1 MDRIKQVS
9 FALTSN
15 GKYITR
21 PTAEEIHL
29 AWHSEEDYHRFKRNM
44 YQDAAVL
51 SVQPNSSSCSHEI
64 AIEDMVGLDHI
75 ISIERYNA
83 HKLSVKKHSGR
94 VVVEQA
100 RQQLLSRHNIED
112 LARVSH
118 YSSLKSKERARQIG
132 LLLAS

>member
-9 FALTSN
+9 FAITSN

-29 AWHSEEDYHRFKRNM
+29 AWYSEEDYHRFKRNM

-51 SVQPNSSSCSHEI
+51 SVQLNSSSRRHEI
-64 AIEDMVGLDHI
+64 AIEDIVGLDHM

-94 VVVEQA
+94 VLVEQA
-100 RQQLLSRHNIED
+100 RQQLLSRHSIQD
-112 LARVSH
+112 LARVSK
-118 YSSLKSKERARQIG
+118 SSSFKSQERAQQIG